1 MKYRDINGIW
11 REIGAGPKGDPGFT
25 PIITVKQ
32 NTSSIYKLEITTE
45 DGTIITPNLRGAG
58 GGLDAVIVDTLPE
71 GEDIDVG
78 IIYLTLVDGTT
89 YLPHMYR
96 DGKWIDFGGD
106 GIKFKMVAS
115 LPLSNISS
123 TTIYLLR
130 RPGSEEIYYQYI
142 FNNGQWILIGTSGIP
157 IATTTTLGLVKPD
170 GTSITIDGDGTLSV
184 VKTYIDSTIN
194 EYLDDKDNDLEESDI
209 DGLF

>member
-45 DGTIITPNLRGAG
+45 DGTIVTPNLRGAG

-96 DGKWIDFGGD
+96 DGKWITFG
-106 GIKFKMVAS
+106 
-115 LPLSNISS
+115 N
-123 TTIYLLR
+123 
-130 RPGSEEIYYQYI
+130 
-142 FNNGQWILIGTSGIP
+142 
-157 IATTTTLGLVKPD
+157 ATTTIIRQIVESPEFKEKVIEIIGGEVGEAP
-170 GTSITIDGDGTLSV
+170 I
-184 VKTYIDSTIN
+184 
-194 EYLDDKDNDLEESDI
+194 SDI
-209 DGLF
+209 EKLFGL